1 MKPSLA
7 KKTVTFVGHD
17 NGVAQTFSVRV
28 GTEAAAA
35 ELKGALDREIEF
47 VKSKG
52 MISLV
57 EQSDRV

>member
-17 NGVAQTFSVRV
+17 SGVAQTYSVRV
-28 GTEAAAA
+28 GSEAAAS

-47 VKSKG
+47 VKSKA
-52 MISLV
+52 
-57 EQSDRV
+57 